1 MYDIILISV
10 PFTIIETPP
19 LGIAVLKGAVES
31 AGFRAK
37 TIDLGMQLFNACQR
51 DKELF
56 DSLQEYFIQ
65 PGFDDNIEIKNKVSL
80 FIDAWASELATMP
93 SRYIGISVFSYYS
106 HLASY
111 LLIQKIKEIDP
122 TKKIVVGGPGVSIKI
137 SGQMQQAYN
146 ITAAERL
153 MSFGEILK
161 KRKLAEYITGD
172 GEQALI
178 DLLTKDQTST
188 EFQMLDYQSNQH
200 PFANFDDFNLY
211 EYSGQLNRGYPQIP
225 IFSSKGCVRN
235 CDFCD
240 VNSVQNR
247 FRFRAGKNIVEEM
260 LYLADRYGIRD
271 FNFLDSLV
279 NGSLKSMLE
288 WITALAEYNNANPD
302 KKITWSGSWIC
313 RPIGQI
319 KEHVYKLLADSG
331 CQALSIGAESGSN
344 NVLNHMG
351 KKTNVEALYYEA
363 EQFAKH
369 NIKFSML
376 IIVGHWSETWEDF
389 LKTCDL
395 IVRLAKY
402 ARTGNLISVN
412 TGIGFMVID
421 DTPATNNREVNRLE
435 IDNYR
440 LWWTSVNPGLTAK
453 ERYYR
458 VLLLDKLILE
468 LNIPPYQDTVPI
480 VYWELKS
487 SIDSLKDFYKS
498 KTEKLATRPENFAG
512 NYHSKFNE
520 FMDLLIERNFN
531 TANSN
536 TIKLELETS
545 LPNDTDA
552 LIEIMYNDT
561 VLYTG
566 ASQKGIQTLEFTDLD
581 SSKVDSTFSIR
592 FFNKTMSDTTVDA
605 HGNIL
610 QDKYI
615 LINKFIVN
623 DVDLMQDIE
632 FFYNRMQYSVDG
644 TPTDVSKGFWLNNS
658 KLVLNFSNPFILW
671 YCHNTT
677 THAKSMVYIVDQLT
691 VSKNKL
697 TRVPANEYNDR
708 VIEILNQMEY

>member
-1 MYDIILISV
+1 MHDIILISV

-37 TIDLGMQLFNACQR
+37 TIDLGMQLFNDCQR

-65 PGFDDNIEIKNKVSL
+65 PGFDDNLEIKNKVSL
-80 FIDAWASELATMP
+80 FINTWATKLATMP

-137 SGQMQQAYN
+137 SSQMQKAYN
-146 ITAAERL
+146 ITAVEQM

-178 DLLTKDQTST
+178 DLLSNNQTST
-188 EFQMLDYQSNQH
+188 EFQMLDYQSSQH
-200 PFANFDDFNLY
+200 PFSNFDDFDLY

-247 FRFRAGKNIVEEM
+247 FRFRTGKNIVEEM

-288 WITALAEYNNANPD
+288 WVTALAEYNNSNPD

-344 NVLNHMG
+344 NVLDHMG

-376 IIVGHWSETWEDF
+376 LIVGHWSETWEDF
-389 LKTCDL
+389 VKTCDL
-395 IVRLAKY
+395 VVRLAKY
-402 ARTGNLISVN
+402 ARTGNLISIN

-421 DTPATNNREVNRLE
+421 DTPATNNRQVNQLE

-440 LWWTSVNPGLTAK
+440 LWWTSINPGLTAK

-468 LNIPPYQDTVPI
+468 LRIPPYQDTVPI
-480 VYWELKS
+480 MYWDLKS
-487 SIDSLKDFYKS
+487 NIDSLIDFYQA
-498 KTEKLATRPENFAG
+498 KTQKLVTRPTNFADKYYK
-512 NYHSKFNE
+512 NFEE
-520 FMDLLIERNFN
+520 FMDLLISRNFD
-531 TANSN
+531 TVDPT

-552 LIEIMYNDT
+552 LIEIIYNDT
-561 VLYTG
+561 VLYKG

-581 SSKVDSTFSIR
+581 SSNANSTFSIR
-592 FFNKTMSDTTVDA
+592 FFNKTMSDTIVDT

-610 QDKYI
+610 QDKHI
-615 LINKFIVN
+615 LIKKFVVN
-623 DVDLMQDIE
+623 DIDLMQDVE
-632 FFYNRMQYSVDG
+632 FFYNTMQYSVEEV
-644 TPTDVSKGFWLNNS
+644 PTNVSTGFWLNNS
-658 KLVLNFSNPFILW
+658 KLVLNFTNPFILW
-671 YCHNTT
+671 YCYNTNT
-677 THAKSMVYIVDQLT
+677 YSKSTVYIIDQLT

-697 TRVPANEYNDR
+697 SRVPCHEYGSR
-708 VIEILNQMEY
+708 LIEMLDQMGY